1 LTEEHIRVAVK
12 VPLGEMYHYP
22 LAPGSLLVQRK
33 TWKTCKKLEVEVKL
47 YTFINTFASM
57 TIQVPSGKTNYVAE
71 SDSHAL
77 KMHISRSMSAI

>member
-1 LTEEHIRVAVK
+1 
-12 VPLGEMYHYP
+12 
-22 LAPGSLLVQRK
+22 
-33 TWKTCKKLEVEVKL
+33 
-47 YTFINTFASM
+47 M